1 MPALVKRRVGSEGGG
16 VRGGGGEKGGGGG
29 GGGGGEEGVGVGLG
43 EGGEV
48 GNECRPDFGQGPLC
62 WSGWS
67 GRLGRVTTEGSTA
80 DCYW

>member
-1 MPALVKRRVGSEGGG
+1 
-16 VRGGGGEKGGGGG
+16 
-29 GGGGGEEGVGVGLG
+29 VGVGLG